1 MIYSKTVSL
10 LIFFIVFLSCSKDEK
25 NISVN
30 APVIEL
36 ETYFGTYLFKDR
48 ECSGYDIQYLTIDE
62 NGISFFDYL
71 GDLCDNTNN
80 CYLYYLYSNKNTLVG
95 NSVCKVQVLLL
106 RYGARTRLLCL
117 QLLIEL
123 LCIQMLHHLLCT
135 MLWY

>member
-80 CYLYYLYSNKNTLVG
+80 CY
-95 NSVCKVQVLLL
+95 SVESFELIETAVDTILSINNDDNEIMNLQEHIDGIFNNLIQVLSVNLSGL
-106 RYGARTRLLCL
+106 RLLL
-117 QLLIEL
+117 
-123 LCIQMLHHLLCT
+123 
-135 MLWY
+135 